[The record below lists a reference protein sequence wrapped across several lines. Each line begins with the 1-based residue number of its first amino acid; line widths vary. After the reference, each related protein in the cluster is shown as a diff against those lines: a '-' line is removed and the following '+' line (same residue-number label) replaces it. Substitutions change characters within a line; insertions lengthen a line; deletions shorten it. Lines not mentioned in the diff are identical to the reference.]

1 MEAAKELYNAN
12 MISEERTVMEA
23 HQRYLAIQN
32 GQKAYYEREIAEM
45 KEEMD
50 KTIVAKDKTI
60 ADLKNVVDDRDTVIE
75 DQKAMLEEK
84 DVMLEEKNAEIDRLK
99 ALLMKENT

>member
-50 KTIVAKDKTI
+50 KTIS
-60 ADLKNVVDDRDTVIE
+60 DLKNVVDDRDAVIE
-75 DQKAMLEEK
+75 DQK
-84 DVMLEEKNAEIDRLK
+84 VEIERLK
-99 ALLMKENT
+99 AMLMKENT

>member
-32 GQKAYYEREIAEM
+32 GQKAYYEREIAER
-45 KEEMD
+45 D
-50 KTIVAKDKTI
+50 NTIAAKDKTI
-60 ADLKNVVDDRDTVIE
+60 E
-75 DQKAMLEEK
+75 DQKTMLEEK
-84 DVMLEEKNAEIDRLK
+84 EAEIERLK
-99 ALLMKENT
+99 AMITNEK

>member
-32 GQKAYYEREIAEM
+32 GQKAYYEREIAER
-45 KEEMD
+45 D
-50 KTIVAKDKTI
+50 NTIAAKDKTI
-60 ADLKNVVDDRDTVIE
+60 ADLKNVVDDRDAVIE
-75 DQKAMLEEK
+75 DQKA
-84 DVMLEEKNAEIDRLK
+84 EIERLK
-99 ALLMKENT
+99 AMLMKENT

>member
-1 MEAAKELYNAN
+1 MEAAEQLYNAN

-32 GQKAYYEREIAEM
+32 GQKAYYEREIAEL

-50 KTIVAKDKTI
+50 QTVAAKDKTI
-60 ADLKNVVDDRDTVIE
+60 AD
-75 DQKAMLEEK
+75 QM
-84 DVMLEEKNAEIDRLK
+84 AEIERLN
-99 ALLMKENT
+99 AILMKEKAKS

>member
-32 GQKAYYEREIAEM
+32 GQKAYYEREISER
-45 KEEMD
+45 D
-50 KTIVAKDKTI
+50 NTIAAKDKTI
-60 ADLKNVVDDRDTVIE
+60 ADLKNVVDDRDAVIE
-75 DQKAMLEEK
+75 DQK
-84 DVMLEEKNAEIDRLK
+84 VEIERLK
-99 ALLMKENT
+99 AMLMKENT

>member
-60 ADLKNVVDDRDTVIE
+60 ADLKNVVDDRDAVIE
-75 DQKAMLEEK
+75 DQKA
-84 DVMLEEKNAEIDRLK
+84 EIERLK
-99 ALLMKENT
+99 AMLMKENT

>member
-50 KTIVAKDKTI
+50 KAIS
-60 ADLKNVVDDRDTVIE
+60 DLKNVVDDRDAVIE
-75 DQKAMLEEK
+75 DQK
-84 DVMLEEKNAEIDRLK
+84 VEIERLK
-99 ALLMKENT
+99 AMLMKENT

>member
-50 KTIVAKDKTI
+50 KAIS
-60 ADLKNVVDDRDTVIE
+60 DLKNVVDDREAVIE
-75 DQKAMLEEK
+75 DQKA
-84 DVMLEEKNAEIDRLK
+84 EIERLK
-99 ALLMKENT
+99 AMLMKENT

>member
-32 GQKAYYEREIAEM
+32 GQKAYYEREIAER
-45 KEEMD
+45 D
-50 KTIVAKDKTI
+50 NTIAAKDKTI
-60 ADLKNVVDDRDTVIE
+60 DGQKVMLEAKDAILEEKEAEIE
-75 DQKAMLEEK
+75 RLKAMLMIES
-84 DVMLEEKNAEIDRLK
+84 N
-99 ALLMKENT
+99 

>member
-60 ADLKNVVDDRDTVIE
+60 ADLKNVVDDRDAVIE
-75 DQKAMLEEK
+75 DQK
-84 DVMLEEKNAEIDRLK
+84 VMLEEKEAEIERLK
-99 ALLMKENT
+99 AMIMKDNV

>member
-1 MEAAKELYNAN
+1 MEAAEQLYNAN

-32 GQKAYYEREIAEM
+32 GQKAYYEREIAEL

-50 KTIVAKDKTI
+50 QTVAAKDKTI
-60 ADLKNVVDDRDTVIE
+60 AD
-75 DQKAMLEEK
+75 QKAEIERL
-84 DVMLEEKNAEIDRLK
+84 NAI
-99 ALLMKENT
+99 LMKEKAKS

>member
-45 KEEMD
+45 KEELSE
-50 KTIVAKDKTI
+50 KDKTI
-60 ADLKNVVDDRDTVIE
+60 AD
-75 DQKAMLEEK
+75 Q
-84 DVMLEEKNAEIDRLK
+84 NAEIERLN
-99 ALLMKENT
+99 AILMKEKAKS

>member
-60 ADLKNVVDDRDTVIE
+60 ADLKNVVDDREAVIE
-75 DQKAMLEEK
+75 DQK
-84 DVMLEEKNAEIDRLK
+84 VEIERLK
-99 ALLMKENT
+99 AMLMKENT

>member
-32 GQKAYYEREIAEM
+32 GQKAYYEREISER
-45 KEEMD
+45 D
-50 KTIVAKDKTI
+50 NTIAAKDKTI
-60 ADLKNVVDDRDTVIE
+60 DDQKVMLEAKEAEIE
-75 DQKAMLEEK
+75 RLKAML
-84 DVMLEEKNAEIDRLK
+84 
-99 ALLMKENT
+99 MKESN

>member
-32 GQKAYYEREIAEM
+32 GQKAYYEREISER
-45 KEEMD
+45 D
-50 KTIVAKDKTI
+50 NTIAAKDKTI
-60 ADLKNVVDDRDTVIE
+60 ADLKNVVDDRDAVIE
-75 DQKAMLEEK
+75 DQKA
-84 DVMLEEKNAEIDRLK
+84 EIARLK
-99 ALLMKENT
+99 AMIGENGRPD

>member
-32 GQKAYYEREIAEM
+32 GQKAYYEREIAEL

-50 KTIVAKDKTI
+50 QTVAAKDKTI
-60 ADLKNVVDDRDTVIE
+60 AD
-75 DQKAMLEEK
+75 QKAEIERL
-84 DVMLEEKNAEIDRLK
+84 NAI
-99 ALLMKENT
+99 LMKEKAKS

>member
-1 MEAAKELYNAN
+1 MEAAEQLYNAN

-32 GQKAYYEREIAEM
+32 GQKAYYEREIAEL

-50 KTIVAKDKTI
+50 QTVAAKDKTI
-60 ADLKNVVDDRDTVIE
+60 AD
-75 DQKAMLEEK
+75 Q
-84 DVMLEEKNAEIDRLK
+84 NAEIERLN
-99 ALLMKENT
+99 AILMKEKAKS